1 MKKTIAF
8 GKSVPGLE
16 LEIKGLVRPE
26 NDARP
31 IGPKD
36 HLAYMLHYIEKV
48 GLDGTF
54 DFMASGEE
62 GKYYPELVDVI
73 VGQDVSH
80 GGKVISRSNA
90 T

>member
-8 GKSVPGLE
+8 GESVPGLE
-16 LEIKGLVRPE
+16 IEIKGLFRPE

-36 HLAYMLHYIEKV
+36 HLAYMLHYIDGV

-73 VGQDVSH
+73 VGTEVSL
-80 GGKVISRSNA
+80 GGKVISPSIV